1 MTITEG
7 LYFLLNHE
15 FNLSHPCQGVRI
27 ICYTKF
33 RSDNKYFKVFCH
45 IRGICLTTR
54 CHVLWGDQSTAV
66 LCSTF
71 LCFKHKD
78 FDRRLPKKLI
88 AFLKGNKLIEH
99 QIPHF
104 KPDYIIQ
111 GGKNASVLFKPLKV
125 LFSNVWLVSVFKY
138 SIFCNDLQS
147 YLLK

>member
-1 MTITEG
+1 MKITEG
-7 LYFLLNHE
+7 LCSLQDHKL
-15 FNLSHPCQGVRI
+15 NLSQPFQGVRI

-54 CHVLWGDQSTAV
+54 RHALWGDQSTAV

-78 FDRRLPKKLI
+78 FDRRLPKKVI
-88 AFLKGNKLIEH
+88 VFLKEKLIEH
-99 QIPHF
+99 QIPSF
-104 KPDYIIQ
+104 KPDCIIQ
-111 GGKNASVLFKPLKV
+111 GGKNTSVLFKPLKV
-125 LFSNVWLVSVFKY
+125 LFSDLWLVSVIKY